1 MRQRGQLIFYAAF
14 IFLMIVSVLFVYQNH
29 NLYSSPI
36 GKITSASEIDSHNVT
51 DEYGNSDK
59 NYTQSLTAELK
70 NGKGTGKQV
79 NLTNEYSYSGAYDNA
94 FSPGD
99 EVFIKLDS
107 NDSED
112 NELKGDITGVKRD
125 KYVMIMA
132 WIFTIA
138 LVLVGKLQGLLT
150 TVSLTANIILLSF
163 ALDLYV
169 KLGMNLIW
177 ISILLVIIFTV
188 LSLLLVNGWNEKS
201 FAAIISTL
209 LGTFASVGIAYL
221 VMVITSE
228 DGLLYEEMQFLT
240 RPYTLVFLA
249 GLFIGSLG
257 AVMDVAI
264 SISAALFE
272 LYDTNKQIS
281 IKDLTASGYD
291 IGRDIMGTMTN
302 ILLFAYIS
310 GSIPIL
316 IVYFNN
322 HSPLGFSLSINLSL
336 EIARALAGGI
346 GIVLTIPIGLYVTIF
361 FIQRKKAKQ

>member
-1 MRQRGQLIFYAAF
+1 MKQRGQLFFYTVF
-14 IFLMIVSVLFVYQNH
+14 VISMIVSVLFVYQNH
-29 NLYSSPI
+29 DLYSTPI
-36 GKITSASEIDSHNVT
+36 AKITSASVVDNHQVT
-51 DEYGNSDK
+51 DDYGNSDK
-59 NYTQSLTAELK
+59 KFKQSLTAELK
-70 NGKGTGKQV
+70 NGEYTGKQV
-79 NLTNEYSYSGAYDNA
+79 ELTNEYSYSGAYDNA
-94 FSPGD
+94 FTSGD
-99 EVFIKLDS
+99 EVFIKLDNKS
-107 NDSED
+107 LEAAK
-112 NELKGDITGVKRD
+112 LKGDITGVKRD
-125 KYVMIMA
+125 KYLMIMA
-132 WIFTIA
+132 WIFTLA

-169 KLGMNLIW
+169 KFGMNLIW

-188 LSLLLVNGWNEKS
+188 LSLILVNGWNEKS

-221 VMVITSE
+221 VMFLTSE
-228 DGLLYEEMQFLT
+228 EGLLYEEMQFLT

-272 LYDTNKQIS
+272 LYDTNKHIS
-281 IKDLTASGYD
+281 IKDLTASGYA

-336 EIARALAGGI
+336 EVARALAGGI